1 MNRSVTSLRA
11 SVHHSRLRTVG
22 LVAGALVVV
31 VVVVLLAVVLLAAT
45 HLTGGPAAEA
55 GTTVTPSERAGL
67 ATRQPPVTQTVT
79 APPVTHVLTERIP
92 YAVSGPAP
100 AEFSYASCDAAWDAG
115 AAPIRFFEYGYGLH
129 LDPDRNGTACERPS

>member
-1 MNRSVTSLRA
+1 MNRSAIPFRA
-11 SVHHSRLRTVG
+11 SADRPRPPAFRRL
-22 LVAGALVVV
+22 AGGLVVV
-31 VVVVLLAVVLLAAT
+31 ILLALALLAAT
-45 HLTGGPAAEA
+45 RLTGGTGAEA
-55 GTTVTPSERAGL
+55 GPTTTSAERPGVVAGQ
-67 ATRQPPVTQTVT
+67 APVTETVT